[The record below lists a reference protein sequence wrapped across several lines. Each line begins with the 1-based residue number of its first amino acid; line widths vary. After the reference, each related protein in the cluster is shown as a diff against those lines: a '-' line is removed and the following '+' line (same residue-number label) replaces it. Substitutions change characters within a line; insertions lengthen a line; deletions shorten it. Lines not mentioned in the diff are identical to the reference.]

1 MLSAGNSPFQ
11 LLPSL
16 AACPDSGQ
24 EPRRAQGQLF
34 TYQASPA
41 LPYALEPHGNAQN
54 SCFCTG
60 CLYYSQSGVFQG
72 TPALLTQ
79 VTGALDGYGEPRE
92 PRASGEET
100 PSVGEL
106 LGHVGQRGR
115 VCADFAAQLFKL
127 RFKGG
132 GERAGSAGH
141 ILLFLGNYGIFCC
154 LSQLRSAFTSRLASL
169 PVTLRMSLSWSCLCP
184 LAHSVRM
191 SFRKHNSLM
200 GIRRTLKR
208 HRNIHP
214 SSMLPAADLAA
225 QDPGATSASLPNAA
239 IKCLGEK
246 TTHGYLC
253 HIHDT
258 AIQVITSPDSST
270 VTSTV
275 ITRVKCTCRNS

>member
-1 MLSAGNSPFQ
+1 MS
-11 LLPSL
+11 LLLTKRGLPGD
-16 AACPDSGQ
+16 P
-24 EPRRAQGQLF
+24 
-34 TYQASPA
+34 SPA
-41 LPYALEPHGNAQN
+41 DTGNR
-54 SCFCTG
+54 STRW
-60 CLYYSQSGVFQG
+60 LWG
-72 TPALLTQ
+72 TPRTASIWGRDA
-79 VTGALDGYGEPRE
+79 VRG
-92 PRASGEET
+92 RAAGT
-100 PSVGEL
+100 RGPK
-106 LGHVGQRGR
+106 GR

>member
-1 MLSAGNSPFQ
+1 
-11 LLPSL
+11 
-16 AACPDSGQ
+16 
-24 EPRRAQGQLF
+24 
-34 TYQASPA
+34 
-41 LPYALEPHGNAQN
+41 
-54 SCFCTG
+54 
-60 CLYYSQSGVFQG
+60 
-72 TPALLTQ
+72 
-79 VTGALDGYGEPRE
+79 
-92 PRASGEET
+92 
-100 PSVGEL
+100 
-106 LGHVGQRGR
+106 
-115 VCADFAAQLFKL
+115 
-127 RFKGG
+127 
-132 GERAGSAGH
+132 
-141 ILLFLGNYGIFCC
+141 
-154 LSQLRSAFTSRLASL
+154 
-169 PVTLRMSLSWSCLCP
+169 MSLSWSCLCP

-191 SFRKHNSLM
+191 SFRKHYSLM

-270 VTSTV
+270 VTSTA

>member
-1 MLSAGNSPFQ
+1 MLCAGNSPFQ

-60 CLYYSQSGVFQG
+60 CLYYSQSRVFQG

-106 LGHVGQRGR
+106 LGHVGQR
-115 VCADFAAQLFKL
+115 
-127 RFKGG
+127 
-132 GERAGSAGH
+132 EGSVR
-141 ILLFLGNYGIFCC
+141 ILLHSCSNSASKEEGNGLDPLDTFFFSWATTASSVASPSSALPSPPDWP
-154 LSQLRSAFTSRLASL
+154 LSR
-169 PVTLRMSLSWSCLCP
+169 SLS
-184 LAHSVRM
+184 
-191 SFRKHNSLM
+191 
-200 GIRRTLKR
+200 G
-208 HRNIHP
+208 
-214 SSMLPAADLAA
+214 
-225 QDPGATSASLPNAA
+225 
-239 IKCLGEK
+239 
-246 TTHGYLC
+246 
-253 HIHDT
+253 
-258 AIQVITSPDSST
+258 
-270 VTSTV
+270 
-275 ITRVKCTCRNS
+275 